1 MKWSEICIHTTENA
15 VEPVTGI
22 LYEAGAGGVA
32 IEDATDLDRN
42 SENDGTVYDLD
53 PDDYPEEGV
62 NVKAYLP
69 LNSFLGETVGEI
81 RQSLEHLESCGFN
94 PGDHKVTISEH
105 NEEEWATAWKKYYRP
120 AKVGSRFIISPAWID
135 NPPVKSGRQI
145 VELDPGMAFGTGT
158 HPTTVLCIEA
168 LEKYLEPGSRVLDV
182 GTGSGV
188 LSIVATKLGAEH
200 VLGVD
205 LDDVAVQSARLN
217 VKLNHVDKAVS
228 VRKNDL
234 ARGIGQKYNLIVGN
248 LLAELVVR
256 LASDNIGQNLEDDG
270 VLIVSGLIRTKRDQ
284 VREALQSNHLTV
296 CDEARNGD
304 WLVLVARKDK

>member
-1 MKWSEICIHTTENA
+1 MKWSEICIHTTEDA

-81 RQSLEHLESCGFN
+81 RQSLEHLESYGFN

-188 LSIVATKLGAEH
+188 LSIVAAKLGAEH
-200 VLGVD
+200 VFGVD
-205 LDDVAVQSARLN
+205 VDDVAVQSARLN

-284 VREALQSNHLTV
+284 VREALQSNHLT
-296 CDEARNGD
+296 E
-304 WLVLVARKDK
+304 